1 MKYSF
6 LKKDRKKSLILFFA
20 GWSMDTTPFTG
31 LSQLDCDSVVVYDY
45 TDLSLEKN
53 ILDGYANVFVF
64 AWSFGV
70 YAAAYWLQKENVRP
84 TMAVAINGTL
94 SPIDDE
100 QGIPVDVFN
109 GTLENLSE
117 QSLQK
122 FYRRMCQS
130 TEQYSAFMSV
140 RPERNLESLRNEL
153 IAIRDLSAQ
162 RPEVFKGWTKAYIAD
177 DDRIF
182 PAANQVK
189 AWNTAGVAFTHLQS
203 AHLPK
208 DITALI
214 AANLVDKRL
223 VKQHFEKFLPT
234 YDANAVCQSRIA
246 DTLFQKWEKAGFAQ
260 GKKIYELGCGTGM
273 FTKTYVPHLQPKNL
287 LLNDIAEIPSQY
299 FDNLECPYTFTH
311 DDAEYAVRNE
321 KFDYIVSAS
330 AVQWFE
336 NIPAFLQRTKGNLA
350 DKGMLVFSSFGKSN
364 LKELRV
370 LTGSSLHYLSLAEWE
385 EALRENGYE
394 IIELSE
400 EEIVLPFASPLELI
414 KSLKYTGVNG
424 VKTISVLTKTKVQN
438 LKNELPAKDGIYALT
453 YNPIYIIARLK

>member
-6 LKKDRKKSLILFFA
+6 LKKDRKRSLVLFFA
-20 GWSMDTTPFTG
+20 GWSMDATPFNG

-45 TDLSLEKN
+45 TNLSLEKN

-70 YAAAYWLQKENVRP
+70 YAAAYWLRKENLSP

-100 QGIPVDVFN
+100 LGIPVGVFN

-117 QSLQK
+117 KSLQK
-122 FYRRMCQS
+122 FYRRMCLS
-130 TEQYSAFMSV
+130 AEQYAEFMST
-140 RPERNLESLRNEL
+140 RPKRDLESLRSEL
-153 IAIRDLSAQ
+153 ISIRDLSAQ
-162 RPEVFKGWTKAYIAD
+162 HPDVFKSWTKAYVAD

-182 PAANQVK
+182 PTANQTK
-189 AWNTAGVAFTHLQS
+189 AWKTAGVDFSILHS

-208 DITALI
+208 DLANLI

-223 VKQHFEKFLPT
+223 VKQYFEKFLPT
-234 YDANAVCQSRIA
+234 YDAHAVCQSRIA
-246 DTLFQKWEKAGFAQ
+246 ETLFRKWEKIGFLPD
-260 GKKIYELGCGTGM
+260 KKIYELGCGTGM
-273 FTKTYVPHLQPKNL
+273 FTKTYVPHLHPESI

-299 FDNLECPYTFTH
+299 FDSLKCPHTFTH
-311 DDAEYAVRNE
+311 DDAEYAVRNK

-336 NIPAFLQRTKGNLA
+336 NIPAFLQRTRNNLA
-350 DKGMLVFSSFGKSN
+350 PKGMLVLSSFGKRN
-364 LKELRV
+364 LKELQAI
-370 LTGSSLHYLSLAEWE
+370 TGSSLHYLSLAEWE
-385 EALRENGYE
+385 EALNGNGYE
-394 IIELSE
+394 ILELSD
-400 EEIVLPFASPLELI
+400 EEIVLPFASPIELI

-424 VKTISVLTKTKVQN
+424 VKTISTLTKTKVQN
-438 LKNELPAKDGIYALT
+438 LKNELPTKNGLYALT